1 MTTDHAG
8 PAIAPRPSTRLDRAF
23 HVGLVLKAL
32 DGVLETIGGFI
43 LLFVSPA
50 SINHFV
56 RWATAHELAQDP
68 HDFVARH
75 LLHSASMLTTSSTLY
90 GAVYLLLH
98 GVTKLVLIVFV
109 LKDKLWAYPW
119 LIALL
124 GVFIAYQSYRL
135 TQKASFGLAALTA
148 FDVVVTWL
156 TWREYQV
163 KLRARAWRQANAG
176 ATSSG

>member
-1 MTTDHAG
+1 MPTDDPVPARAPG
-8 PAIAPRPSTRLDRAF
+8 PSARLNAAF
-23 HVGLVLKAL
+23 HVGLLLKAI
-32 DGVLETIGGFI
+32 DGALETIGGVV

-68 HDFVARH
+68 NDFVARH
-75 LLHSASMLTTSSTLY
+75 LLHSANMLTSSTTLY
-90 GAVYLLLH
+90 GAVYLLVH

-124 GVFIAYQSYRL
+124 GAFIVYQVYRL
-135 TQKASFGLAALTA
+135 TQKPSVGLSALTA
-148 FDVVVTWL
+148 FDLLIAWL
-156 TWREYQV
+156 TWREYDA
-163 KLRARAWRQANAG
+163 KRRARAPAPA
-176 ATSSG
+176 ATA